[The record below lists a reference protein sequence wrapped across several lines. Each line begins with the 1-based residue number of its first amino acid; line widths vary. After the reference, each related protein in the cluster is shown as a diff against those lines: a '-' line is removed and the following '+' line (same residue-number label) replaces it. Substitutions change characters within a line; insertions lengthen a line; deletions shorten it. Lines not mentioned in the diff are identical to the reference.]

1 MRLFRQISI
10 ILAVLAA
17 SVTLVAA
24 QEWDLGGVDRIV
36 LEGVSGDVVIRPGGN
51 RVELRADVRP
61 SSAFQANVE
70 QDGSTLRLQEDWS
83 GGSAS
88 GDVTWT
94 FYLSGPGTAVQ
105 IQTASGDLDAE
116 DVSLDIDFHSA
127 SGDIELD
134 RVELAA
140 DSELKTASGDFIL
153 GNMTLRRGAQ
163 FTTASGDVKLD
174 QVDVE
179 EDVTLTTASGDVR
192 VKRSRGVLNL
202 TSASGDVIISDST
215 VQDGSRFS
223 SASGDVSLSLD
234 QLPSSGLSA
243 TSASGDVVLDAGKLG
258 GNYTLILI
266 ADAKK
271 GEIRTP
277 FQYTSERT
285 FRKHDR
291 DYMEKRVDF
300 GSGGPELTL
309 ETASGN
315 VVVRR

>member
-1 MRLFRQISI
+1 MHFLRQMAI

-24 QEWDLGGVDRIV
+24 QEWDLGGIDRIV
-36 LEGVSGDVVIRPGGN
+36 LDGVSGDVVIRPGGN

-61 SSAFQANVE
+61 SDAFRANVE
-70 QDGSTLRLQEDWS
+70 RDGSTLRLQEDWS
-83 GGSAS
+83 GNSS

-94 FYLSGPGTAVQ
+94 FYLSGPGTAVE

-134 RVELAA
+134 RVQLAA

-192 VKRSRGVLNL
+192 AKRSRGVLNL
-202 TSASGDVIISDST
+202 TSASGDVIVSDST
-215 VQDGSRFS
+215 VYDGSRFT

-243 TSASGDVVLDAGKLG
+243 TSASGDVVLDAGRLG

-277 FQYTSERT
+277 FEYTSERT

-291 DYMEKRVDF
+291 DYIEKRVDF

-309 ETASGN
+309 ETSSGN